1 MTIDPSPTPEKS
13 GQGFDRRR
21 LLAGLGAVIAGARA
35 DPLAADQ
42 SAGVSRQFSDA
53 LSTIKAGRDISQ
65 DRVIIDVP
73 RLAES
78 GNSVALKISVA
89 SPMTAG
95 DHVRAIHVLSEKN
108 PVALIARID
117 LGPRAGRAE
126 LATNI
131 RLATTQNVHAIAET
145 SDGRLWGG
153 SAEVVVLIAACLDG
167 G

>member
-1 MTIDPSPTPEKS
+1 MTKQPLP
-13 GQGFDRRR
+13 GHLDRR
-21 LLAGLGAVIAGARA
+21 LVLTGLGASAVGAGVGPLWA
-35 DPLAADQ
+35 DETA
-42 SAGVSRQFSDA
+42 VSRQFLDA
-53 LSTIKAGRDISQ
+53 RAAIQQGRQIGRE
-65 DRVIIDVP
+65 RVTIDVP

-78 GNSVALKISVA
+78 GNSVALKVSVA

-108 PVALIARID
+108 PVPLIARID

-145 SDGRLWGG
+145 SDGRLWSA